1 MNSASLVLLAAG
13 LVGSAHGSP
22 SPRAV
27 VRAMF
32 DAFNRHDAAAMA
44 RLYASDARLAS
55 SDFCAVRT
63 GPNEV
68 LRTYRELFAA
78 FPDIRDDVI
87 SIVIDGDQAA
97 VRFTSSSDAP
107 EHKFRLELMTY
118 FRFGDRL
125 IVEDDTIFDTQGRPC
140 ES

>member
-1 MNSASLVLLAAG
+1 MTNVAALLAATAS
-13 LVGSAHGSP
+13 LATT
-22 SPRAV
+22 PRVAIEHLF
-27 VRAMF
+27 A
-32 DAFNRHDAAAMA
+32 AFNRHDVVALQK
-44 RLYASDARLAS
+44 LYAPYAKLTS
-55 SDFCAVRT
+55 SDFCKPRMGVDVT
-63 GPNEV
+63 
-68 LRTYRELFAA
+68 RTYDAMFKA

-118 FRFGDRL
+118 FRFGDKL